1 MEIKIPEEV
10 QVSLVSDSEVKVSG
24 SNGEVTRELDYPG
37 ISIEVEDSKVDI
49 EHPNPR
55 RRDEAVLGSF
65 AAHIENAIKG
75 VQEGFEYKL
84 KIVYAHFPINV
95 KVEGDYVII
104 ENFLGEAHH
113 RKADIIPPAEVQ
125 VEEEEIYVRGPDK
138 EAVGQT
144 ASNIEKTTQIKGK
157 DPRRFQDGIYITSK
171 GD

>member
-1 MEIKIPEEV
+1 MEINIPEEV
-10 QVSLVSDSEVKVSG
+10 QVSLDSG
-24 SNGEVTRELDYPG
+24 SEITISGPNGEVTKEFDYPG
-37 ISIEVEDSKVDI
+37 LNIELEDGKVTID
-49 EHPNPR
+49 HSSSR
-55 RRDEAVLGSF
+55 KKDKAVVGSF
-65 AAHIENAIKG
+65 TSHIENAMKG

-95 KVEGDYVII
+95 KVEGDYVVI

-113 RKADIIPPAEVQ
+113 RKAKIISPTEVE
-125 VEEEEIYVRGPDK
+125 VEEEEIFVRGPDK
-138 EAVGQT
+138 DAVGQT

>member
-1 MEIKIPEEV
+1 MEINIPEEV
-10 QVSLVSDSEVKVSG
+10 QVSLDSG
-24 SNGEVTRELDYPG
+24 SEITITGPNGEVTKEFDYPG
-37 ISIEVEDSKVDI
+37 LTIELEDGKVSIN
-49 EHPNPR
+49 HPSSR
-55 RRDEAVLGSF
+55 KKDKAVVGSF
-65 AAHIENAIKG
+65 TSHIENAIKG

-95 KVEGDYVII
+95 KVEGDYVVI

-113 RKADIIPPAEVQ
+113 RKAKVIPPTEVE

-138 EAVGQT
+138 DAVGQT